1 MFDNRS
7 PPDGDATPFHERVRS
22 GDHPALTEPAV
33 AAALATAGEPA
44 GLGAEIGMFRLAL
57 ARLLDE
63 EQDASRFAAGVARL
77 VAVAVQV
84 MNAQRRAGVGDEAE
98 FAKILQLVLPGM
110 DPPSSDHV
118 EDDDASNDHA

>member
-1 MFDNRS
+1 MPDDR
-7 PPDGDATPFHERVRS
+7 PPPFAEGAAFHEKVRS
-22 GDHPALTEPAV
+22 GEHPALTEPAV
-33 AAALATAGEPA
+33 AAALASAGEPT
-44 GLGAEIGMFRLAL
+44 GLVAEIGMIRLAL

-98 FAKILQLVLPGM
+98 IAKILQLVLPGIES
-110 DPPSSDHV
+110 PGA
-118 EDDDASNDHA
+118 DDDGRTPDDPT